1 MLRERSTVLLYPT
14 LNSLFVL
21 CKFTSFFRCK
31 LAASDMHSNKSTEP

>member
-1 MLRERSTVLLYPT
+1 VNAPECYFTRT

-31 LAASDMHSNKSTEP
+31 LAASDMHSNKSTEQ